1 VTSATPI
8 LLTPPAPSASAV
20 RTDWRRAERAS
31 EADLIAQVLDGP
43 EPAADVLRWGETLA
57 RLPFWERRA
66 LGVQGLTRTY
76 GVPPRHA
83 VRLVALWEL
92 AERWFPDERPA
103 ITSARDA
110 VLLLSRVAHPD
121 AESMLLLLLDAR
133 YRVLGVETVALGS
146 AGIAH
151 LRPRDV
157 LAPALRADAAAV
169 VVAHSDPHGDAS
181 PSHTDTCTAMQ
192 LREAAA
198 VLGVFLLDYVLI
210 GRRGLHSF
218 ARSDGWTDAHG
229 WTSDDGDSCY

>member
-1 VTSATPI
+1 V
-8 LLTPPAPSASAV
+8 LTLPPAPVPHPTADCR
-20 RTDWRRAERAS
+20 RTARAS

-43 EPAADVLRWGETLA
+43 EPAADVLRWGEALA

-66 LGVQGLTRTY
+66 LGVRGLTRNH

-103 ITSARDA
+103 ITCTGDA
-110 VLLLSRVAHPD
+110 ALLLSRIAHAD
-121 AESMLLLLLDAR
+121 VESMMVLLLDAR
-133 YRVLGVETVALGS
+133 HRVLGVETVALGP
-146 AGIAH
+146 AGLEH

-157 LAPALRADAAAV
+157 LAPALRAEATDV
-169 VVAHSDPHGDAS
+169 VVAHSDPRGDAS
-181 PSHTDTCTAMQ
+181 PSHTDTHIVMQ

-198 VLGVFLLDYVLI
+198 MLGVCLLDYVLI

-218 ARSDGWTDAHG
+218 ARSDGWTDARG
-229 WTSDDGDSCY
+229 WTSDDGDSSY